1 MAVYGFEVHITY
13 LKVDAVPSLFD
24 VDHLT
29 HVAHTVASQ
38 QLDPS
43 MHGDHWCTTVAKS
56 DGARCQGLRS
66 SWRTNTHWASDPRG
80 DAFSQNHSVNSSG
93 HHGGAYFRAPCG
105 MVLTRYQG
113 RLGCI
118 PRYDTTAERTKQED
132 ATVGGS
138 SMSEQAVTTA
148 HVHVAQASLGASHA
162 VSRTSAVLKVDTNAC
177 VATTSS
183 RGRHRMRADDAA
195 SYTTTFSTMTDV
207 TPTDVIPIGCVRPP
221 RRASR
226 LAKRLC
232 SRTRLLDRKQVRC
245 ASLYGTPVFH
255 SLHDS
260 ILSSPLDQH
269 TAPLSFAS
277 HRHPSRSSW
286 TMCCMV
292 F

>member
-1 MAVYGFEVHITY
+1 MA
-13 LKVDAVPSLFD
+13 P
-24 VDHLT
+24 
-29 HVAHTVASQ
+29 
-38 QLDPS
+38 
-43 MHGDHWCTTVAKS
+43 
-56 DGARCQGLRS
+56 RCQGMRC

-80 DAFSQNHSVNSSG
+80 DAFSQNHSVNRSG
-93 HHGGAYFRAPCG
+93 HHGGAYFRALCG

-138 SMSEQAVTTA
+138 SMSEQAMTTA

-183 RGRHRMRADDAA
+183 RGRHRADDAA

-226 LAKRLC
+226 LTKRLC
-232 SRTRLLDRKQVRC
+232 SRTRLLDRKQVRF
-245 ASLYGTPVFH
+245 ASLYATLIFPP
-255 SLHDS
+255 LHDG

-269 TAPLSFAS
+269 CASFVAS
-277 HRHPSRSSW
+277 HRHPSHSSW